1 MSLRKSLTLP
11 LALLVVVCGV
21 GALGAQMAT
30 PAVGIPINDATV
42 IAKCSGCHTRAGDG
56 TMARLSEI
64 RTTPEVWEQ
73 AIKRMIRLNGLQITP
88 DEARHVVRYLSDN
101 NGLTLAEAKAG
112 FWDAEHRN
120 FRLAEEA
127 NGTPQELQRTCNYC
141 HTIGRVLV
149 QRRTQADYTK
159 LMNTH
164 MAMFPGSEASV
175 FRPFRRYTN
184 QEDLSVELSQ
194 AGTGYGVLHYTEPIS
209 APAQTPKYPVD
220 IAIEYLAKSQPLISP
235 EWTAWHAQKHEANL
249 AGTWLVRAYQS
260 GKGRI
265 YGEMTVLPPDKS
277 GDWTTTTTLHYPGG
291 QTVKTTG
298 RGVLYAGYS
307 WRGHSKAALDA
318 TASPT
323 LPVDSREAMLLA
335 SDGNSMEGRW
345 FWGGYQEFGLDVK
358 LARLDKQMTVL
369 GVDKYALRSPSV
381 QTLHVYGGALP
392 TSLTAADF
400 SFGDGVSVSKI
411 VHASS
416 DDVEL
421 QVTVAAGVKPG
432 LHTVQ
437 VKGVSAPE
445 TIAVYD
451 KIDFIKVAPDAS
463 YARLGGIIS
472 VKQFA
477 QFQAIGYSN
486 GADGLPGTNDDVA
499 IGPVKA
505 AWSLAEFYA
514 TPDDDDIK
522 YVGTIDESGLFTPN
536 VEGPNPLRQKQSNN
550 FATENWGDVWVN
562 AVFKGPTG
570 EPLQARSYLVVT
582 VPTYMRYDQ
591 PEVTE

>member
-1 MSLRKSLTLP
+1 
-11 LALLVVVCGV
+11 
-21 GALGAQMAT
+21 
-30 PAVGIPINDATV
+30 
-42 IAKCSGCHTRAGDG
+42 
-56 TMARLSEI
+56 MARLSEI

-88 DEARHVVRYLSDN
+88 DDARHIVRYLSDN

-120 FRLAEEA
+120 FRLAEDA

-149 QRRTQADYTK
+149 QRRTQADYTR
-159 LMNTH
+159 LINTH
-164 MAMFPGSEASV
+164 MALFPGSETVV
-175 FRPFRRYTN
+175 FRPNRRYTN
-184 QEDLSVELSQ
+184 PEDLSVDLTQ
-194 AGTGYGVLHYTEPIS
+194 AGTGYGVLHYTEPTKP
-209 APAQTPKYPVD
+209 PATPPKYPVD
-220 IAIEYLAKSQPLISP
+220 IAIEYLAKTQPLITP
-235 EWTAWHAQKHEANL
+235 EWTAWHAGKHDANL
-249 AGTWLVRAYQS
+249 AGTWMVRAYQA

-265 YGEMTVLPPDKS
+265 YGEMTVAAPDTS
-277 GDWTTTTTLHYPGG
+277 GDWTTTTTLHYPDG
-291 QTVKTTG
+291 QTIKSSG

-307 WRGHSKAALDA
+307 WRGHSKATLDPK
-318 TASPT
+318 ASPT
-323 LPVDSREAMLLA
+323 LPGDSREAMLLA

-358 LARLDKQMTVL
+358 LTRQDKQMTVL

-381 QTLHVYGGALP
+381 ETVHVYGGALP
-392 TSLTAADF
+392 TLAADF
-400 SFGDGVSVSKI
+400 SFGEGVTVSKV
-411 VHASS
+411 VHASPT
-416 DDVEL
+416 DVEL
-421 QVTVAAGVKPG
+421 QLSVAAGVKPS
-432 LHTVQ
+432 LHAVT
-437 VKGVSAPE
+437 VKGISAPE

-451 KIDFIKVAPDAS
+451 KIDFIKVAPDAN
-463 YARLGGIIS
+463 YARLGGIIT

-505 AWSLAEFYA
+505 AWSLEEFYA
-514 TPDDDDIK
+514 TPDDDDVK
-522 YVGTIDESGLFTPN
+522 YVGVIDESGLFTPN

-550 FATENWGDVWVN
+550 FPTENWGDVWVN
-562 AVFKGPTG
+562 AVYKGSSG